1 MLETILFYVIQA
13 CTVAALGYG
22 IMSTTAKQ
30 TAILGVA
37 SFCMLLIM
45 DQVLFR
51 YIVIPEPPIIE
62 IDTTGHPGPAGQ
74 PRQYVP
80 GGQTQQSGS
89 GRKDKEFKETSI
101 LYGQFGKPYE
111 VPTRV

>member
-13 CTVAALGYG
+13 CTVAALGYA
-22 IMSTTAKQ
+22 IMKTSTTQ

-62 IDTTGHPGPAGQ
+62 IDTTGQPGGQ
-74 PRQYVP
+74 TRSYGQD
-80 GGQTQQSGS
+80 GQTQQSGS
-89 GRKDKEFKETSI
+89 GRKDKETSI

-111 VPTRV
+111 VPTSV